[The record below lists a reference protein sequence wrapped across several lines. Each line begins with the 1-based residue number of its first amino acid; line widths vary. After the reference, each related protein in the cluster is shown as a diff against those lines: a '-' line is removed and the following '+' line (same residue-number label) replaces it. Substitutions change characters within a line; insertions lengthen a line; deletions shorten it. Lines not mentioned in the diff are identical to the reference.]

1 MVNCCTKSHKLI
13 YFQLLGILK
22 TRGDPTEQ
30 VLPGEIFVNNFQI
43 TIKLEENSCSA
54 WKKAIKQNYKNAII
68 GSQKTT
74 TNINMKVRYFYLDQT
89 ALSRNARERRA

>member
-1 MVNCCTKSHKLI
+1 M
-13 YFQLLGILK
+13 K

-30 VLPGEIFVNNFQI
+30 VLPGEIFVNNFQK

-54 WKKAIKQNYKNAII
+54 WKKAIKQNYKTAII

-74 TNINMKVRYFYLDQT
+74 TNINMKVRYL
-89 ALSRNARERRA
+89 